1 MLPEL
6 DNSLSFVRQKCRKN
20 GQILE
25 AVFHQEHN
33 MFTLKNKTKQKH
45 PWVFFST
52 SSLREMETQRDSE
65 VSSSPGQHAV
75 YEK

>member
-1 MLPEL
+1 MLPEPE
-6 DNSLSFVRQKCRKN
+6 FCETKCRKN

-25 AVFHQEHN
+25 SVFHQEHN
-33 MFTLKNKTKQKH
+33 MFTLKNKPTKH
-45 PWVFFST
+45 PWIFFST

-65 VSSSPGQHAV
+65 VSSSAGQQAV